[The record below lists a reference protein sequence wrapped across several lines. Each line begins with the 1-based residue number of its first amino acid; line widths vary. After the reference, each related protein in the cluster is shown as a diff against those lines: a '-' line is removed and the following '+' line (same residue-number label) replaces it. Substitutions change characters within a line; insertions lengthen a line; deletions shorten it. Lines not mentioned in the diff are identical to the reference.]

1 MPNSYSRSQP
11 SPRYVDLLAQYRRM
25 HAEGEPNLGLAPEQT
40 FPGASMH
47 GGHVAAVKRMIE
59 QTGARSILDY
69 GSGKGMQYRPQ
80 KLMLDGRHVADGIA
94 EYWDVDEVRCYDP
107 GYAPFSVLPRE
118 PFDGVVCTDVL
129 EHCPEEDVDWIVA
142 EIFSLAA
149 RFVYA
154 NVACYPAMKRLPSG
168 ENAHITIRAP
178 EWWRAKFAHAAGA
191 HAGVRW
197 ELHADTLD
205 PEQAPDAKPQAAG
218 DPVAE
223 IAVDGRQV
231 RFNVPNAAARWRAE
245 TLLTKEPVTVEW
257 IRAIPEGK
265 VMFDVGAN
273 VGVYTLL
280 AGICR
285 NARVFAFEP
294 EAQNYALLNRNL
306 ALNGLDRRVTA
317 YCVAISDA
325 SGVDRLYLS
334 ELAAG
339 GSCHSFGAEVGF
351 DLAPRAAAFVQGS
364 MSLSIDDLVASG
376 KVPVPEYV
384 KVDVDGFEHKVI
396 RGMRNTLRDA
406 KLRSIIIELNPRLP
420 EHRAARDELV
430 SLGFVLDPAQVE
442 RATRRGGMFDGVAEH
457 VFGR

>member
-1 MPNSYSRSQP
+1 
-11 SPRYVDLLAQYRRM
+11 
-25 HAEGEPNLGLAPEQT
+25 
-40 FPGASMH
+40 
-47 GGHVAAVKRMIE
+47 
-59 QTGARSILDY
+59 
-69 GSGKGMQYRPQ
+69 
-80 KLMLDGRHVADGIA
+80 
-94 EYWDVDEVRCYDP
+94 
-107 GYAPFSVLPRE
+107 
-118 PFDGVVCTDVL
+118 
-129 EHCPEEDVDWIVA
+129 VDWIVA

-317 YCVAISDA
+317 
-325 SGVDRLYLS
+325 
-334 ELAAG
+334 
-339 GSCHSFGAEVGF
+339 FGAEVGF

-364 MSLSIDDLVASG
+364 VSLSIDDLVASG

-420 EHRAARDELV
+420 EHRAARDELL

-442 RATRRGGMFDGVAEH
+442 RSTRRGGMFDGVAEH